1 MRINSFDQSQNIGT
15 TDQVS
20 RKQDKKTLQT
30 PAADQDGAQISAQLQ
45 QRLVQT
51 PEIRQDRIDAIKQ
64 ARETGTYS
72 VSDDQLSGAMFKEFF
87 NRG

>member
-1 MRINSFDQSQNIGT
+1 MRINSFDQSQSIGT

-30 PAADQDGAQISAQLQ
+30 PAADQDGAQVSPQLQ
-45 QRLVQT
+45 QRLAQT
-51 PEIRQDRIDAIKQ
+51 PEVRQDRIDAIKQ
-64 ARETGTYS
+64 ARDAGTYK
-72 VSDDQLSGAMFKEFF
+72 VSDEQLSGAMFKEFF